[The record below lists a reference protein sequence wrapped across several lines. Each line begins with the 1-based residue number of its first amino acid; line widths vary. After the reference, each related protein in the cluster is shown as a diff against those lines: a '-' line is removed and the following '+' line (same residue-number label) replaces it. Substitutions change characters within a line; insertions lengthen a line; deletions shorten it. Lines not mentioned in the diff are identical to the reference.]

1 MTGDKPQFFFLE
13 RYMQSFIEEMRQFVR
28 AVAENSEVPVGIKNV
43 GENTITDKKASVYY
57 SLNGMRLPDESS
69 ARGIVITD
77 GKKVLV
83 K

>member
-1 MTGDKPQFFFLE
+1 
-13 RYMQSFIEEMRQFVR
+13 
-28 AVAENSEVPVGIKNV
+28 
-43 GENTITDKKASVYY
+43 
-57 SLNGMRLPDESS
+57 LNGMRLPDESS